1 MNRLLRTLGLLVIGV
16 IVLSAG
22 TGAYFLLTKHS
33 GEASAAV
40 DNAVSQIRLASARDF
55 IYASHPQCRTDDTV
69 LVTAHL
75 YKDGKPVKQAGIP
88 VDFSLSDGRFATLDD
103 NRVYTDEWGTASTNV
118 RSYASGQLIP
128 THPFLLSVKA
138 TAEGKTSLVTLLVTR
153 YMTLNGTVTN
163 KKGEPVQGATVSLL
177 YNATHNPISAMGGTT
192 TTNIDGMYRLD
203 RVPTDVGGVT
213 IYVKKGDFESYIPA
227 NFSNVSK

>member
-1 MNRLLRTLGLLVIGV
+1 MNRLHRTLCLLVIGLMV
-16 IVLSAG
+16 VSAG
-22 TGAYFLLTKHS
+22 FGTYFLLAKNS
-33 GEASAAV
+33 GSASAAV
-40 DNAVSQIRLASARDF
+40 DNAVSQIRLASTRDF

-69 LVTAHL
+69 LVTAQL
-75 YKDGKPVKQAGIP
+75 YKDGQPVKKAGIP
-88 VDFSLSDGRFATLDD
+88 VDFSLSDGRFATLDQ
-103 NRVYTDEWGTASTNV
+103 NRVYTDEWGTASTNL

-128 THPFLLSVKA
+128 THPYLLSV
-138 TAEGKTSLVTLLVTR
+138 TAASQGKTSLLTMLVTR
-153 YMTLNGTVTN
+153 YKTINGTVTD
-163 KKGEPVQGATVSLL
+163 KKGQPVQDATVSLL

-227 NFSNVSK
+227 NISS